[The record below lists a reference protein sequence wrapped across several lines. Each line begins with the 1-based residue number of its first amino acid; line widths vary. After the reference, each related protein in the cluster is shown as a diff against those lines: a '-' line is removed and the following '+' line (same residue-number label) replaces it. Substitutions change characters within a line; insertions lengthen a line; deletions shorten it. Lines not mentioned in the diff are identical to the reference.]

1 MDLVFFHTC
10 QGTPVGG
17 HLSGEIFGLRKFLT
31 KKKIFGLLDLV
42 FFTPVRGHLSGDIF
56 GLKKFLKKKKI
67 FQLKKNFDEN
77 FFGLGQFL
85 KKKFFLEFKILISI
99 LHLSNVT
106 AIIGRQHG

>member
-1 MDLVFFHTC
+1 M
-10 QGTPVGG
+10 
-17 HLSGEIFGLRKFLT
+17 
-31 KKKIFGLLDLV
+31 DLV

-56 GLKKFLKKKKI
+56 GLRKFLTKKKFFGLKKFLTKKFFGLSI
-67 FQLKKNFDEN
+67 FHTIFRLKKNFDEK

-85 KKKFFLEFKILISI
+85 KKKKILEFKILISI